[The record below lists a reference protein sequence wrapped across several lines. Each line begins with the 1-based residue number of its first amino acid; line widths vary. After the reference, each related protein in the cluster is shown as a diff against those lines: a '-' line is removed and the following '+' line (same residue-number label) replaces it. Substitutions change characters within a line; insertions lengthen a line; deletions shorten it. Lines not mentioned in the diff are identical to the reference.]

1 MIVYHV
7 ISIDPQSMTNASRK
21 SATSTALDAT
31 VDTSDIESRVVIGES
46 QSVSPSAQSP
56 DKAAKPKK
64 PFDTQADFF
73 GFIEGSASAGSAQ
86 LRRDLRSRLVMAAW
100 VTCASLAVFFAFRL
114 VVAPLDGWI
123 SAMNYGLHLLAM
135 LSAGA
140 SAALL
145 SRKEDF
151 GRLALRTH
159 EAMIFVP
166 AVICLAVVHWTSAV
180 YHAHHF
186 NVPVEAAEVANSPLP
201 RLLKAWLL
209 IMFGYAIFIPNNWQ
223 RAAIIEGLIALLPVS
238 IISILFFIDPIVRDA
253 VFLDWS
259 WSILDGLALGVAAAT
274 AVFGVYTINRL
285 RREVAEAR
293 EFGQY
298 RLTKLIG
305 SGGMGEVY
313 LAEHLMMK
321 RPCAVKLIR
330 AEKAEDPTILARFER
345 EVQLTA
351 KLSHWNNIDI
361 FDYGRTADGAFYYVM
376 EFLPGMSLKH
386 LVSEHGPLPPGRVIY
401 LLRQIC
407 WALNEAHSHGLVHR
421 DIKPANIFAAY
432 RGGLYDIAKLL
443 DFGLVRSNLHEPNEL
458 TMVGSVTGSP
468 LFISPEQV
476 TGEAEADPRIDI
488 YALGG
493 VAYFL
498 LTGTPPFQ
506 DEKPMKVMIAHVNA
520 EPEPPSKRKRGV
532 PKDLE
537 AVVLKCLQKEP
548 QNRYESADELLTAL
562 EACASAS
569 TWNEQEAEQWWG
581 MNEEARLV
589 DPLAEDPESEDNDRP
604 VQLVGA

>member
-1 MIVYHV
+1 MPD
-7 ISIDPQSMTNASRK
+7 SSRNK
-21 SATSTALDAT
+21 SASNALDAT
-31 VDTSDIESRVVIGES
+31 VDTADIDSGVIIGDSATHASSSNNRAENAALNWES
-46 QSVSPSAQSP
+46 QP
-56 DKAAKPKK
+56 
-64 PFDTQADFF
+64 DFF
-73 GFIEGSASAGSAQ
+73 GFIEGTASAGSAQ
-86 LRRDLRSRLVMAAW
+86 LRRDLRSRLVVAAW
-100 VTCASLAVFFAFRL
+100 VTAASLAVFLAFRL
-114 VVAPLDGWI
+114 VVAPFDGWI
-123 SAMNYGLHLLAM
+123 SGVNYALHLFACV
-135 LSAGA
+135 SAGA
-140 SAALL
+140 SAILL
-145 SRKEDF
+145 SRKEEF
-151 GRLALRTH
+151 GRVALRFH
-159 EAMIFVP
+159 EGMIFLP
-166 AVICLAVVHWTSAV
+166 AIVYLAVVHWTSTTF
-180 YHAHHF
+180 HAHAYF
-186 NVPVEAAEVANSPLP
+186 SEANDIVNSPLP

-209 IMFGYAIFIPNNWQ
+209 IMFGYAIFIPNSWK
-223 RAAIIEGLIALLPVS
+223 RAAIVEGIVAFIPVA
-238 IISILFFIDPIVRDA
+238 IITTLFAIDPLVRQA

-259 WSILDGLALGVAAAT
+259 WVMLDVLALGVAAAT

-330 AEKAEDPTILARFER
+330 PEKAEDPTILARFER

-361 FDYGRTADGAFYYVM
+361 FDYGRTADGSFYYVM
-376 EFLPGMSLKH
+376 EFLPGMSLKQ
-386 LVSEHGPLPPGRVIY
+386 LVHEHGPLPPGRVIY
-401 LLRQIC
+401 LLRQVC
-407 WALNEAHSHGLVHR
+407 WALNEAHQHGLVHR

-443 DFGLVRSNLHEPNEL
+443 DFGLVRSQAHENNEL

-498 LTGTPPFQ
+498 LTGTPVFE
-506 DEKPMKVMIAHVNA
+506 DEKPMKVMIAHVNTP
-520 EPEPPSKRKRGV
+520 PEPPSKRKRGV
-532 PKDLE
+532 PQDLE
-537 AVVLKCLQKEP
+537 DVVLKCLQKEP
-548 QNRYESADELLTAL
+548 ADRFENADSLLAAL
-562 EACASAS
+562 ESCRDAT
-569 TWNEQEAEQWWG
+569 TWNEQEAAQWWG

-589 DPLAEDPESEDNDRP
+589 DPLIQNDELEDDGRP
-604 VQLVGA
+604 VELVGVR